1 MSVFSLIKRGR
12 QAAKEHSAKQAEKQ
26 KQEADKPPYRHVPR
40 HAAIDAMSGGPATWR
55 EVDRERIQ
63 EQNRRRSIMTANG
76 VGMGGM
82 GGMMTPVHAVG
93 LPRLNSSLSHVSYP
107 SAYASP
113 VVHIPRNYSYSG
125 VPSGWGTQPSELNYH
140 PVDFA
145 NMPSKGKEVERLV
158 ADSGAP
164 SRSSSRL
171 STGRSPVE
179 GPAVSTDNTNSPVD
193 SSGNSTS
200 SQDDL
205 EMKTVKH
212 ALSSNPTTRAKA
224 PKRPLSET
232 DSVHRLH
239 PGHSRRLSDTG
250 RQVVPSRGASTT
262 SLAAAGIPPVPA
274 LPPLQLG
281 SPLPTSGVSSSAAS
295 IASSTTVVQIASSAS
310 LSAKAAIPVT
320 AAAVREDEDTKDLDM
335 PESPRS
341 EADVAVVVAEATAYP
356 SAPKNGW
363 RMSKMT
369 RFTELG
375 TINSTISASIE
386 TNLPP
391 QKEAVKTR
399 PISVVTAL
407 PTSFDEASLP
417 PPRELVLPPPKSGKL
432 SKVPSPKVPVAKAP
446 KKNRWSFRSSKS
458 PAVAV

>member
-171 STGRSPVE
+171 SNGRSPVE

-212 ALSSNPTTRAKA
+212 TLSSNPTTRAKT

-239 PGHSRRLSDTG
+239 PGHSRRLSDTS
-250 RQVVPSRGASTT
+250 RQVMSTT

-281 SPLPTSGVSSSAAS
+281 SPLPTSGVSSSATS

-320 AAAVREDEDTKDLDM
+320 AAAVREDENTKDLDM
-335 PESPRS
+335 PELPRS
-341 EADVAVVVAEATAYP
+341 EADVAVVVAEATAYL
-356 SAPKNGW
+356 SAPKTGW

-386 TNLPP
+386 TNPPP
-391 QKEAVKTR
+391 QKEAVKIR

-417 PPRELVLPPPKSGKL
+417 PPQELVLPPPKSGKL
-432 SKVPSPKVPVAKAP
+432 SKVPSPKVPVAKAS